1 MPSRPK
7 ITAAERVEAQRLL
20 ASGLSVGEIAR
31 RLGRHRTSIARCLAR
46 TTSRNTTSGGKRLQI
61 LLSDDEFAAFRGRAT
76 AHGLTLSDAGRRLVR
91 HSEDVLDW
99 PKERIAAVDRLRRE
113 VNAIGVNVNQMAQL
127 AQSGR
132 LVWNARDSATMARLE
147 AKLDA
152 VIEEMIRVV
161 SIARMR
167 GFASAVWDEEDI
179 AAEREARER
188 ADA

>member
-1 MPSRPK
+1 M
-7 ITAAERVEAQRLL
+7 
-20 ASGLSVGEIAR
+20 
-31 RLGRHRTSIARCLAR
+31 SIARSLAR
-46 TTSRNTTSGGKRLQI
+46 SVPRNVTTGGGKRLQI
-61 LLSDDEFAAFRGRAT
+61 LLSDEEFAAFRTRAT

-99 PKERIAAVDRLRRE
+99 PQERIAAVDRLRRE
-113 VNAIGVNVNQMAQL
+113 VNAIGGNVNQMTQL

-132 LVWNARDSATMARLE
+132 LVWNARDAATMARLG

-152 VIEEMIRVV
+152 LTEEMIRVV
-161 SIARMR
+161 SVARTR
-167 GFASAVWDEEDI
+167 GFASAVWNEEDI

>member
-1 MPSRPK
+1 M
-7 ITAAERVEAQRLL
+7 TEAEHREAKRLSS
-20 ASGLSVGEIAR
+20 AGLSVGEIAR
-31 RLGRHRTSIARCLAR
+31 QMGRHRMSIARCLAQ
-46 TTSRNTTSGGKRLQI
+46 TTSRNTTSAGKRLQI
-61 LLSDDEFAAFRGRAT
+61 LLSDEEFAAFRARAT

-132 LVWNARDSATMARLE
+132 LVWNARDSTTLARLE

-152 VIEEMIRVV
+152 VTEEMIRVV
-161 SIARMR
+161 SIARTR

-179 AAEREARER
+179 AVERKVRER

>member
-1 MPSRPK
+1 MD
-7 ITAAERVEAQRLL
+7 
-20 ASGLSVGEIAR
+20 
-31 RLGRHRTSIARCLAR
+31 RHRMSIARSLAR
-46 TTSRNTTSGGKRLQI
+46 SVPRNVTTGGRKRLQI
-61 LLSDDEFAAFRGRAT
+61 LLSDEEFTVFRARAT
-76 AHGLTLSDAGRRLVR
+76 SHGLTMSDAGRRLVR

-99 PKERIAAVDRLRRE
+99 PQERIAAIDRLRRE

-132 LVWNARDSATMARLE
+132 LVWNARDSATMACLG

-152 VIEEMIRVV
+152 VTEEMIRVV
-161 SIARMR
+161 SIARTR